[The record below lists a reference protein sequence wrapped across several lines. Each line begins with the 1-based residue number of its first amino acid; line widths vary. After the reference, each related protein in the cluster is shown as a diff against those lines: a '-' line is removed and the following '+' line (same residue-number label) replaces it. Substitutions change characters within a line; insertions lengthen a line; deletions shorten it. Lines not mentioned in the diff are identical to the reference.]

1 MSGSQSFD
9 RRGFLKVG
17 GASVSLAALLA
28 ACGSDE
34 GAGPAG
40 IAAAGTRP
48 PLATT
53 TSATVTDIVLLRTAT
68 SLHYNAMDVVDVVSG
83 VEGVDS
89 AIIEAAGAYKA
100 LLEEQAAALA
110 EATTAADG
118 EAYEKS
124 NPTVDERVIQPAVAL
139 LDASDTKAA
148 DAANLLHAVAT
159 FAAASH
165 HAFVEMFTE
174 APNRQAAMSIG
185 LVHGQVAAA
194 LAHLISPDNYVTAEA
209 IAAAEPAGL
218 DGGTPA
224 ASTAAAEGVQNV
236 AIYMVPGAF
245 SALSPTQVVLGKAG
259 AEDATKRQTL
269 NIDSPSLN
277 SMIY

>member
-1 MSGSQSFD
+1 
-9 RRGFLKVG
+9 
-17 GASVSLAALLA
+17 
-28 ACGSDE
+28 
-34 GAGPAG
+34 
-40 IAAAGTRP
+40 
-48 PLATT
+48 
-53 TSATVTDIVLLRTAT
+53 
-68 SLHYNAMDVVDVVSG
+68 
-83 VEGVDS
+83 
-89 AIIEAAGAYKA
+89 
-100 LLEEQAAALA
+100 
-110 EATTAADG
+110 
-118 EAYEKS
+118 
-124 NPTVDERVIQPAVAL
+124 
-139 LDASDTKAA
+139 
-148 DAANLLHAVAT
+148 
-159 FAAASH
+159 
-165 HAFVEMFTE
+165 
-174 APNRQAAMSIG
+174 MSIG